1 MNSKQKKD
9 LDKLF
14 SLVIRERDDY
24 TCQKCGTQNKHVQC
38 AHIFSR
44 SNLSV
49 RWELDNGITLCYYCH
64 LNWAHRNPVE
74 FTEWAEDYLGLD
86 KWDTLKVLRNVK
98 SNIDYKQKK
107 QELQNYIKERIN
119 EN

>member
-1 MNSKQKKD
+1 MMTSKQKKE

-24 TCQKCGTQNKHVQC
+24 TCQKCGTRNKHVQC

-49 RWELDNGITLCYYCH
+49 RYELLNGITLCYYCH
-64 LNWAHRNPVE
+64 LNWCHRKPLE
-74 FTEWAEDYLGLD
+74 WTEWVKEHLGQE
-86 KWDTLKVLRNVK
+86 KWDTLNVLAKTSRKIN
-98 SNIDYKQKK
+98 YKEKK
-107 QELQNYIKERIN
+107 KELLNL
-119 EN
+119 